1 MAGGTIRTVSRIKW
15 ARFRTQLRRES
26 GTCKCMQMHANVC
39 KCLQIANIHANVCKR
54 MQMHA
59 NCMQMYANVCKHMQT
74 HANCM
79 QIVCKLYANVC
90 KCPQL
95 HANCMQTYAN
105 VCKCMQMLCKLY
117 TNCMQVWKFACGAV
131 KSCMRCKFPKNFACG
146 AGGVIICL
154 SLMAAVRQ
162 LRRGPVAEARPNM
175 RPEGIK
181 KLESLVP
188 EDCKQFAYI

>member
-1 MAGGTIRTVSRIKW
+1 MTTFILKGCAN
-15 ARFRTQLRRES
+15 A
-26 GTCKCMQMHANVC
+26 CKCMQIVC
-39 KCLQIANIHANVCKR
+39 KCIQLSANAPGQWYGPGACGCGWCHICLFLMAAVRQLRRGPVAEARPNMRPEGIKKLESLVPEDCKQFANIHANVCKR

-59 NCMQMYANVCKHMQT
+59 NLMQMYANVCKRMQT

-117 TNCMQVWKFACGAV
+117 TNCMQMYAIVCKCMQIACTCVQMWPEIA
-131 KSCMRCKFPKNFACG
+131 KP
-146 AGGVIICL
+146 
-154 SLMAAVRQ
+154 
-162 LRRGPVAEARPNM
+162 LR
-175 RPEGIK
+175 K
-181 KLESLVP
+181 
-188 EDCKQFAYI
+188 C